1 MWPIPLR
8 GSHRG
13 YASRARV
20 SGASSPP
27 VWKLRASRMRI
38 LTITNLYPPV
48 AVGGYETR
56 CAHTMRWLARKH
68 EVMVLTSRAK
78 RRGLIAGQDVY
89 RDLPFVPET
98 RWGVLIAPLAS
109 LRAVRVMRRAL
120 RHHRPDLI
128 FVWNASNIPRAAV
141 RVAQK
146 SGVPVAFSLAD
157 PWLGSFAEGDMFL
170 RYLAGDARGMRR
182 VWGWVAR
189 CVNRLPA
196 LRVDLDTPLPA
207 SIVWNSNALHD
218 LTHIPKAVAPILERV
233 IYPGTDREKLFVE
246 MERVPAAVPTIVYVG
261 RIEPQKAPDTAV
273 RALALLRRRHG
284 IDGRLLV
291 LGSGERAH
299 VRALEDLVDE
309 LGLGDAVEL
318 RGKLPIEGVAAA
330 LAEAHAI
337 VVPSRWQEPFGLVC
351 LEAAFAR
358 VPVVASLSGG
368 MPEMLEPEREALFFT
383 IDDVEG
389 CAAALA
395 STLSD
400 RPAAEE
406 RARRA
411 RERADSYSLQGKRE
425 AFEAF
430 VEEALAAGREAL
442 VA

>member
-1 MWPIPLR
+1 
-8 GSHRG
+8 
-13 YASRARV
+13 
-20 SGASSPP
+20 
-27 VWKLRASRMRI
+27 MRI
-38 LTITNLYPPV
+38 LVISNLFPPV

-56 CAHTMRWLARKH
+56 CAHTMEWLAREH
-68 EVMVLTSRAK
+68 EVVVLTSRAK
-78 RRGLIAGQDVY
+78 RRGLAPEHDVY

-98 RWGVLIAPLAS
+98 RRGVLIAPLAS

-120 RHHRPDLI
+120 RHHQPDLI

-141 RVAQK
+141 RLAQE

-157 PWLGSFAEGDMFL
+157 PWLGDFAEGDLFL

-182 VWGWVAR
+182 AWGWVVR
-189 CVNRLPA
+189 LVDRLPA

-207 SIVWNSNALHD
+207 SLVWNSKALRE
-218 LTHIPKAVAPILERV
+218 LTPIPNAVAPVLERI
-233 IYPGTDREKLFVE
+233 IYPGTDYEELFAGI
-246 MERVPAAVPTIVYVG
+246 ERAPAAVPTIVYAG
-261 RIEPQKAPDTAV
+261 RIEPQKAPDVAV
-273 RALALLRRRHG
+273 RALALLRERHG
-284 IDGRLLV
+284 VDARLLV
-291 LGSGERAH
+291 LGSGERVH
-299 VRALEDLVDE
+299 MRALGELVDE
-309 LGLGDAVEL
+309 LGLRGCVEL
-318 RGKLPIEGVAAA
+318 RGKLPVKGVAAA

-368 MPEMLEPEREALFFT
+368 MPEMLVPEREALFFT
-383 IDDVEG
+383 IDDVDG

-395 STLSD
+395 STLGD

-411 RERADSYSLQGKRE
+411 REHAGSYSLQGKRE

-430 VEEALAAGREAL
+430 VEEALAAGHQAL
-442 VA
+442 APSFNSHPCAG